1 MAELK
6 LKPELIPMVIQGGF
20 YLAALV
26 TARILLVKPL
36 LALTNERRR
45 RTEGAVDS
53 AKGLEIKLER
63 LEKSYKDAHQSA
75 MSEARDLLNNQVL
88 AGQAEA
94 AGILQQAQEAS
105 KQKLKEIRDQ
115 VAYQIANER
124 EKVPATVLEL
134 TDAALARL
142 SKNSVVV
149 CALLTAALSAEASA
163 AGGAGPV
170 DPIYGI
176 LWPYFQ
182 FLVFVAALTFL
193 AKKGISKMLE
203 GRRDSLRTKLSEAR
217 EAMILA
223 QRKSEEYEA
232 KLKNLQAEIEA
243 LRADFA
249 NEGVRQRDKLIHDA
263 NEAAAQILRDTE
275 RVGRQMISEGK
286 EQLRKE
292 IFEQIVVAL
301 DKKLTGETLTNID
314 GSLRRSALA
323 GLRNST
329 QLPASN

>member
-26 TARILLVKPL
+26 SANFLLVKPL

-53 AKGLEIKLER
+53 AKGIEAKLER

-75 MSEARDLLNNQVL
+75 LSEARDLFNNQIL
-88 AGQAEA
+88 AAQAESS
-94 AGILQQAQEAS
+94 GIMQHAHEAS
-105 KQKLKEIRDQ
+105 KEKLKDIRDQ
-115 VAYQIANER
+115 VAYQIASER
-124 EKVPATVLEL
+124 EKIPSTVSEL
-134 TDAALARL
+134 TEIALSGLA
-142 SKNSVVV
+142 KNSAFAVAV
-149 CALLTAALSAEASA
+149 LTMVSSVGQASG
-163 AGGAGPV
+163 GGAV

-182 FLVFVAALTFL
+182 FIVFVAALTFF
-193 AKKGISKMLE
+193 ARKGVSKMLE

-232 KLKNLQAEIEA
+232 KLKNLQAEIDS
-243 LRADFA
+243 LRADIA

-275 RVGRQMISEGK
+275 RVGRQMIAEGK

-292 IFEQIVVAL
+292 IFEQVVLAL
-301 DKKLTGETLTNID
+301 DKKLTGDTLTKID
-314 GSLRRSALA
+314 SSLRQNALA

-329 QLPASN
+329 QLPASV